1 MIFIQAFAQYFD
13 LEADH
18 SWKGTVGNGFAYQK
32 GSKMT
37 KYQNKRSTTAVGLL
51 IAVSTI
57 VWLPHRS
64 AHASDV
70 RTYSVKQIEEQI
82 FEANPEDLPAIEIR
96 IAHIMQ
102 KDPGSPSASYLMSA
116 LLLKMF
122 TTDPGSF
129 SLIRQSTELAAQTYE
144 LDKKGDWAIASL
156 ASILEISG
164 ETSRGL
170 DLIRDAGKRGIT
182 IGWRTN
188 LAKARLLFDGRNGDA
203 VLDVLETV
211 LKDPDHSSMI
221 VAPTLI
227 AAITSAYHGDEQ
239 IRQLQLWRKKCA
251 SVEMDMAIA
260 NAHALSLNYDEALRE
275 YSQVIAKH
283 PAHAE
288 ALLSKGIITL
298 SHKKDTNAAIK
309 LFEKAI
315 NHAKFEN
322 DKIAAETHL
331 ALALIPQKK
340 SVDQAI
346 SASIRAIA
354 EAGDREAVLMTILT
368 SFRKNQGLKPTLK
381 FLENLYNKVPGLHLA
396 HAIKGEL
403 LSEQLGR
410 HMDATRDFT
419 NAITLDPSR
428 SEYYNGRGLAFLGM
442 SNLEAALNDF
452 ETAVTTNPGDAS
464 ARYNIACV
472 QARLGMKSDAII
484 SLSKAFEL
492 DDRLLTHAL
501 TDKDLVTL
509 HSDPEFK
516 ALMSDDRKMSSVAH

>member
-1 MIFIQAFAQYFD
+1 
-13 LEADH
+13 
-18 SWKGTVGNGFAYQK
+18 
-32 GSKMT
+32 MT
-37 KYQNKRSTTAVGLL
+37 ECQNKLKPSAVGLL
-51 IAVSTI
+51 LALGAAI
-57 VWLPHRS
+57 WLPDSWAR
-64 AHASDV
+64 ASDTS
-70 RTYSVKQIEEQI
+70 TYSVREIEEQI
-82 FEANPEDLPAIEIR
+82 FEANAESLPAIEIR
-96 IAHIMQ
+96 IAQIMQ
-102 KDPGSPSASYLMSA
+102 KEPDNPSASYLMST

-164 ETSRGL
+164 ESSRGL
-170 DLIRDAGKRGIT
+170 DLIRDAGKKGIT
-182 IGWRTN
+182 LGWRTN

-203 VLDVLETV
+203 VLEIIETV
-211 LKDPDHSSMI
+211 LKDPDHSPLI

-227 AAITSAYHGDEQ
+227 AAITSAYHSDEQ
-239 IRQLQLWRKKCA
+239 IRQLNLWRKKCG
-251 SVEMDMAIA
+251 SLEMDMAIA
-260 NAHALSLNYDEALRE
+260 NAHALSLNYDDALRE
-275 YSQVIAKH
+275 YSQIIAKH
-283 PAHAE
+283 PAHGE

-298 SHKKDTNAAIK
+298 SHKKDVPAAIK
-309 LFEKAI
+309 LFQQAI
-315 NHAKFEN
+315 EHAKVEN

-340 SVDQAI
+340 HVDQAI
-346 SASIRAIA
+346 NASIRAIA
-354 EAGDREAVLMTILT
+354 DAGDREAVLMTILT
-368 SFRKNQGLKPTLK
+368 AFRKSQGLKPTIT
-381 FLENLYNKVPGLHLA
+381 FLESLYTKVPGIHLA

-442 SNLEAALNDF
+442 SNLEAALSDF

-472 QARLGMKSDAII
+472 QARLGMKSDAIS
-484 SLSKAFEL
+484 SLSKAFAL

-509 HSDPEFK
+509 HSDPDFK

>member
-1 MIFIQAFAQYFD
+1 
-13 LEADH
+13 
-18 SWKGTVGNGFAYQK
+18 
-32 GSKMT
+32 
-37 KYQNKRSTTAVGLL
+37 
-51 IAVSTI
+51 
-57 VWLPHRS
+57 
-64 AHASDV
+64 
-70 RTYSVKQIEEQI
+70 
-82 FEANPEDLPAIEIR
+82 
-96 IAHIMQ
+96 
-102 KDPGSPSASYLMSA
+102 
-116 LLLKMF
+116 MF

-144 LDKKGDWAIASL
+144 LDKKSDWAIASL

-170 DLIRDAGKRGIT
+170 DLIRDAGKKGISL
-182 IGWRTN
+182 GWRTN

-203 VLDVLETV
+203 VLEVLETV
-211 LKDPDHSSMI
+211 LKDPDHSAMM

-227 AAITSAYHGDEQ
+227 AAITSEYHGDEQ
-239 IRQLQLWRKKCA
+239 IRQLNLWRKKCG
-251 SVEMDMAIA
+251 SLEMDMAIA
-260 NAHALSLNYDEALRE
+260 NAHALSLNYDDALRE
-275 YSQVIAKH
+275 YSQIIAKH
-283 PAHAE
+283 PKHAE

-298 SHKKDTNAAIK
+298 SHKKDITAAIR
-309 LFEKAI
+309 LFEQAI
-315 NHAKFEN
+315 THAKVEN

-340 SVDQAI
+340 NVDQAI
-346 SASIRAIA
+346 HASIRAIA
-354 EAGDREAVLMTILT
+354 DAGDREAVLMTILT
-368 SFRKNQGLKPTLK
+368 SFRKNQGLKPTII
-381 FLENLYNKVPGLHLA
+381 FLETLYNRVPGLHLA

-442 SNLEAALNDF
+442 SDLEAALNDF

-472 QARLGMKSDAII
+472 QARLGMKSDAIS
-484 SLSKAFEL
+484 SLTKAFEL

-501 TDKDLVTL
+501 TDKDLVNL
-509 HSDPEFK
+509 HADPEFK
-516 ALMSDDRKMSSVAH
+516 ALMSGDRKMSSVAH